1 VDLIASTE
9 GLAAGAAAH
18 GAHAGEVVGTAAGTA
33 VATSAILPGTL
44 SPAVIAGT
52 VRVIEHGANKL
63 AVSSAGAALLAAV
76 SAGVAETGL
85 AYGITEDANAA
96 ALTI

>member
-18 GAHAGEVVGTAAGTA
+18 GAHASEVVGTAAGTA

-52 VRVIEHGANKL
+52 TRVIEHGANKL
-63 AVSSAGAALLAAV
+63 AVSAAGAALLAAV